1 MSQPGCLGSA
11 PAELPGTPAAVPGLW
26 EAHGAGVAEVAQRF
40 TFLPPSSFLGLI
52 GLSVGI
58 QVLLGVHSWKG
69 RGKTFLGRQHEL
81 SGLKN
86 YLPKIGRAWFGVSV
100 LGWKMQQCRE
110 VQELAGLQGIMFP
123 AGLSPWA

>member
-1 MSQPGCLGSA
+1 MSTVGKEEAKLFLEGSMN
-11 PAELPGTPAAVPGLW
+11 
-26 EAHGAGVAEVAQRF
+26 F
-40 TFLPPSSFLGLI
+40 
-52 GLSVGI
+52 
-58 QVLLGVHSWKG
+58 
-69 RGKTFLGRQHEL
+69 